1 MKKNIHLP
9 VIQQFSRA
17 LVCIQMSSIL
27 FKSDKTDHFIAFFIQ
42 IIKSFKYC
50 NIYYFY
56 LFDKLLLFIK
66 SVMQA
71 AATQKTYKT
80 FFASFFCY
88 I

>member
-1 MKKNIHLP
+1 MKKNIHLL

-27 FKSDKTDHFIAFFIQ
+27 FKSDKTDDFIAFFIQ

-56 LFDKLLLFIK
+56 DKLLLFIK
-66 SVMQA
+66 NVMQA

>member
-27 FKSDKTDHFIAFFIQ
+27 FKSDKTDDFIAFFIQ

-56 LFDKLLLFIK
+56 LFDKLLLFIICSHNMNLRK
-66 SVMQA
+66 
-71 AATQKTYKT
+71 
-80 FFASFFCY
+80 
-88 I
+88 IL

>member
-27 FKSDKTDHFIAFFIQ
+27 FKSDKTDDFFIQ

-50 NIYYFY
+50 NIHHFY
-56 LFDKLLLFIK
+56 LEDKMKHRYLR
-66 SVMQA
+66 
-71 AATQKTYKT
+71 
-80 FFASFFCY
+80 
-88 I
+88 